1 MPFHGSAR
9 LIVGTRHCRVLISGN
24 INSDATGI
32 DISPV
37 IISQQSTVSSQQS
50 TVNSQQSTVNSQQSP
65 DGATGIDIIS
75 YWEIIKLMS
84 RILLLVDRHQQQYL
98 SIAHLNIEH
107 EAIVPD
113 RTSEPNSEIS
123 IPQIAFDLCI
133 LDEEN
138 YDRIGPLIEALKAA
152 ADPIFLPFLLLQKS
166 QTPAIYELPFSPQ
179 AKQLDRRIDDLIATP
194 VSVAQLHLRI
204 ENLLARRRLSLELHR
219 LQELIK
225 QRTFTENLLI
235 DSLQT
240 ANENLQRE
248 IGKRA
253 EVEAALQEKF
263 YLESLMNAMPDI
275 VCFKDSD
282 GRWQKANEGIL
293 EVFELEKIDYCGLTD
308 SQLGE
313 LSIFYREA
321 LQACEISD
329 RAAWEKGTLSRAEEV
344 IPRSNGTVKIYD
356 VIKVPVF
363 HPDGRRKSIVIL
375 GRDITEYKQAR
386 DELVRLAS
394 IVESSDDGI
403 VGKTLAGTI
412 QSWNAGAE
420 KIYGYCAPEIKG
432 QSIEILAIPERPKEI
447 PQILEN
453 IRAGTTIDH
462 YETVH
467 LRKDGQ
473 QIDVSLTISPIKDAT
488 GMITGVSTIARDI
501 SDSKRVEKAFEQL
514 RHQTEMILFSAG
526 EGICGLNKQGKVTFV
541 NPAAVRMAGCES
553 KELID
558 RPLYE
563 TINRSQVECSRAIEQ
578 QSSATDINSGSELT
592 PDCAISGTEK
602 LPLLASSQIVATLE
616 DGEARRVT
624 DEIFWRRDGSSF
636 PVEYV
641 VAPMREGGKIIGAV
655 VTFKDITERLAIE
668 RMKDE
673 FISVVSHELRT
684 PMTSIHG
691 ALGLL
696 NSGVLDAYPQKAKR
710 MLEIAVTNTDR
721 LVRLVNDILDL
732 ERMESSYSTAIK
744 QICNV
749 AELMQ
754 QAADEMQGMAQQA
767 GVILSVRPVG
777 AQLRGVPDRL
787 IQALTN
793 LLSNAIK
800 FSPAGATIWLSAELT
815 QKQDLAEQAGLNSA
829 SSSESATNLHLPVN
843 SSILISVKD
852 QGRGIPADKLEIVFE
867 RFQQVDASDS
877 RHSGGTGLG
886 LAICRSIVQ
895 QHGGRIWV
903 ESILGE
909 GSTFFLSLP
918 VLSSA
923 QL

>member
-1 MPFHGSAR
+1 M
-9 LIVGTRHCRVLISGN
+9 
-24 INSDATGI
+24 
-32 DISPV
+32 
-37 IISQQSTVSSQQS
+37 
-50 TVNSQQSTVNSQQSP
+50 
-65 DGATGIDIIS
+65 
-75 YWEIIKLMS
+75 
-84 RILLLVDRHQQQYL
+84 
-98 SIAHLNIEH
+98 
-107 EAIVPD
+107 
-113 RTSEPNSEIS
+113 
-123 IPQIAFDLCI
+123 
-133 LDEEN
+133 
-138 YDRIGPLIEALKAA
+138 
-152 ADPIFLPFLLLQKS
+152 
-166 QTPAIYELPFSPQ
+166 
-179 AKQLDRRIDDLIATP
+179 
-194 VSVAQLHLRI
+194 
-204 ENLLARRRLSLELHR
+204 
-219 LQELIK
+219 
-225 QRTFTENLLI
+225 LI

-240 ANENLQRE
+240 AKENLQRE
-248 IGKRA
+248 IAKRA
-253 EVEAALQEKF
+253 QVEAARRENS
-263 YLESLMNAMPDI
+263 YLDLLMNAMPDI
-275 VCFKDSD
+275 VCFKDGE
-282 GRWQKANEGIL
+282 GRWQEANQAIL
-293 EVFELEKIDYCGLTD
+293 EVFELEKIDYRGLKD
-308 SQLGE
+308 FQLGE
-313 LSIFYREA
+313 LSSFYREA
-321 LQACEISD
+321 LQACEVSD
-329 RAAWEKGTLSRAEEV
+329 REAWAKGKLSRGEEM
-344 IPRSNGTVKIYD
+344 IPRSDGTVKIYD

-375 GRDITEYKQAR
+375 GRDITEYKQTR

-403 VGKTLAGTI
+403 VGKTLTGTI

-420 KIYGYCAPEIKG
+420 KIYGYCAAEIKG
-432 QSIEILAIPERPKEI
+432 KSIEILAIPERPKEM

-453 IRAGTTIDH
+453 IRAGASIDH

-488 GMITGVSTIARDI
+488 GALTGVSTIARDI

-526 EGICGLNKQGKVTFV
+526 EGICGLNKEAKVTFV

-558 RPLYE
+558 RPVYE
-563 TINRSQVECSRAIEQ
+563 SLHRSQGECSKAIEQ
-578 QSSATDINSGSELT
+578 LSPATHINSGSELV
-592 PDCAISGTEK
+592 PHCVAPQAGK
-602 LPLLASSQIVATLE
+602 RLPSRVSSQILATLE

-624 DEIFWRRDGSSF
+624 DEVFWRRDGSSF

-641 VAPMREGGKIIGAV
+641 VAPMREEGEIIGAV
-655 VTFKDITERLAIE
+655 VTFKDITERLAVE

-696 NSGVLDAYPQKAKR
+696 NSGLLDAYPVKAKR

-732 ERMESSYSTAIK
+732 ERMESSYSTAVK
-744 QICNV
+744 QTCNV
-749 AELMQ
+749 ADLML

-767 GVILSVRPVG
+767 GVTLSVKPVG
-777 AQLRGVPDRL
+777 AQLQAVPDRI

-800 FSPAGATIWLSAELT
+800 FSLSGATVWLSGELT
-815 QKQDLAEQAGLNSA
+815 HNRDLAEKAGLKSV
-829 SSSESATNLHLPVN
+829 SSPSLLSPEPAAAHRHLPGT
-843 SSILISVKD
+843 SSPYIVIAVKD
-852 QGRGIPADKLEIVFE
+852 KGRGIPADKLEMVFE

-877 RHSGGTGLG
+877 RQKGGTGLG

-895 QHGGRIWV
+895 QHGGRMWV
-903 ESILGE
+903 ESVLGE

-918 VLSSA
+918 VLREGLATES
-923 QL
+923 

>member
-1 MPFHGSAR
+1 
-9 LIVGTRHCRVLISGN
+9 
-24 INSDATGI
+24 
-32 DISPV
+32 
-37 IISQQSTVSSQQS
+37 
-50 TVNSQQSTVNSQQSP
+50 
-65 DGATGIDIIS
+65 
-75 YWEIIKLMS
+75 MS
-84 RILLLVDRHQQQYL
+84 RILLLVDRHQQPNL
-98 SIAHLNIEH
+98 PIAHLNTEH
-107 EAIVPD
+107 EVIVLD
-113 RTSEPNSEIS
+113 RALDPNSEFPF
-123 IPQIAFDLCI
+123 PQIAFDLCI
-133 LDEEN
+133 LDEASF
-138 YDRIGPLIEALKAA
+138 DRIGPLVKGLKAA
-152 ADPIFLPFLLLQKS
+152 AEPIFLPFLLLSKS
-166 QTPAIYELPFSPQ
+166 QTPALSEQRFSLPD
-179 AKQLDRRIDDLIATP
+179 KQLDRTIDDLI
-194 VSVAQLHLRI
+194 VSPAEPAQLDLRV
-204 ENLLARRRLSLELHR
+204 ENLLARRWLSLELHR
-219 LQELIK
+219 LQEVIK
-225 QRTFTENLLI
+225 ERTFTESLLI
-235 DSLQT
+235 NSLQT

-248 IGKRA
+248 IAKRA
-253 EVEAALQEKF
+253 EVETALRENS
-263 YLESLMNAMPDI
+263 YLNSLINAMPDI
-275 VCFKDSD
+275 VCFKDGE
-282 GRWQKANEGIL
+282 GRWLEANQAIL
-293 EVFELEKIDYCGLTD
+293 EVFELEKIDYRGLKD
-308 SQLGE
+308 SQLAE
-313 LSIFYREA
+313 LSSFYREA
-321 LQACEISD
+321 LQACEVSD
-329 RAAWEKGTLSRAEEV
+329 REAWEKGELSRGEEV
-344 IPRSNGTVKIYD
+344 ILRSNGTVKIYD

-375 GRDITEYKQAR
+375 GRDITEHKQTR

-420 KIYGYCAPEIKG
+420 KIYGYCAAEIKG
-432 QSIEILAIPERPKEI
+432 QSIEILAIPERPKEM

-453 IRAGTTIDH
+453 IRAGASIDH

-488 GMITGVSTIARDI
+488 GAVTGVSTIARDI

-526 EGICGLNKQGKVTFV
+526 EGICGLNKHGKVTFV

-553 KELID
+553 KQLID

-563 TINRSQVECSRAIEQ
+563 SLHRSQEESSKAIEQ
-578 QSSATDINSGSELT
+578 LSPATQINSGAEIAAV
-592 PDCAISGTEK
+592 CAAPPAPAK
-602 LPLLASSQIVATLE
+602 LLPNRVSSQILATLE

-641 VAPMREGGKIIGAV
+641 VAPMREQGEIIGAV
-655 VTFKDITERLAIE
+655 VTFKDITDRLAVE

-696 NSGVLDAYPQKAKR
+696 NSGLLDAYPQKAKR

-721 LVRLVNDILDL
+721 LVRLINDILDL
-732 ERMESSYSTAIK
+732 ERMESNYSTAIK

-749 AELMQ
+749 AELML
-754 QAADEMQGMAQQA
+754 QAADEMQGMAQEA
-767 GVILSVRPVG
+767 GVTLSVRPVG
-777 AQLRGVPDRL
+777 AQLRAVPDRL
-787 IQALTN
+787 IQTLTN

-800 FSPAGATIWLSAELT
+800 FSPSGATVWLSAELT
-815 QKQDLAEQAGLNSA
+815 PTPNLVEKAGPKSVSSPSLLSPENA
-829 SSSESATNLHLPVN
+829 AANQQLPVSSS
-843 SSILISVKD
+843 SIVIAVKD
-852 QGRGIPADKLEIVFE
+852 QGRGIPADKLEMVFE

-877 RHSGGTGLG
+877 RQKGGTGLG

-895 QHGGRIWV
+895 QHGGRMWV
-903 ESILGE
+903 ESVLGE

-918 VLSSA
+918 VLREGLASES
-923 QL
+923 

>member
-1 MPFHGSAR
+1 
-9 LIVGTRHCRVLISGN
+9 
-24 INSDATGI
+24 
-32 DISPV
+32 
-37 IISQQSTVSSQQS
+37 
-50 TVNSQQSTVNSQQSP
+50 
-65 DGATGIDIIS
+65 
-75 YWEIIKLMS
+75 MS
-84 RILLLVDRHQQQYL
+84 RILLLVDRHQQPNL
-98 SIAHLNIEH
+98 PIAHLNTEH
-107 EAIVPD
+107 EVIIVD
-113 RTSEPNSEIS
+113 RALDPNSEFP

-133 LDEEN
+133 LDEASF
-138 YDRIGPLIEALKAA
+138 DRIGSLLEALKAA
-152 ADPIFLPFLLLQKS
+152 AEPIFLPFLLLSKS
-166 QTPAIYELPFSPQ
+166 QTPALSEQPFSQQ
-179 AKQLDRRIDDLIATP
+179 AKQLEGRIDDLI
-194 VSVAQLHLRI
+194 VSPAEPAELHLRV

-219 LQELIK
+219 LQEVIK
-225 QRTFTENLLI
+225 EQTFTESLLI

-248 IGKRA
+248 IAKRA
-253 EVEAALQEKF
+253 QVEAARRENS
-263 YLESLMNAMPDI
+263 YLDLLMNAMPDI
-275 VCFKDSD
+275 VCFKDGE
-282 GRWQKANEGIL
+282 GRWQEANQAIL
-293 EVFELEKIDYCGLTD
+293 EVFELEKIDYRGLKD
-308 SQLGE
+308 FQLGE
-313 LSIFYREA
+313 LSSFYREA
-321 LQACEISD
+321 LQACEVSD
-329 RAAWEKGTLSRAEEV
+329 REAWAKGKLSRGEEM
-344 IPRSNGTVKIYD
+344 IPRSDGTVKIYD

-375 GRDITEYKQAR
+375 GRDITEYKQTR

-403 VGKTLAGTI
+403 VGKTLTGTI

-420 KIYGYCAPEIKG
+420 KIYGYSAAEIKG
-432 QSIEILAIPERPKEI
+432 QSIEILAIPERPKEM

-453 IRAGTTIDH
+453 IRAGASIDH

-488 GMITGVSTIARDI
+488 GALTGVSTIARDI

-526 EGICGLNKQGKVTFV
+526 EGICGLNKEGKVTFV

-558 RPLYE
+558 RPVYE
-563 TINRSQVECSRAIEQ
+563 SLHRAQEKCCKAIEQ
-578 QSSATDINSGSELT
+578 LSPATHINSGSELV
-592 PDCAISGTEK
+592 PHCAAPQAGKRQPSRV
-602 LPLLASSQIVATLE
+602 SSQILATLE

-624 DEIFWRRDGSSF
+624 DEVFWRRDGSSF

-641 VAPMREGGKIIGAV
+641 VAPMREEGEIIGAV
-655 VTFKDITERLAIE
+655 VTFKDITERLAVE

-696 NSGVLDAYPQKAKR
+696 NSGLLDAYPLKAKR

-732 ERMESSYSTAIK
+732 ERMESSYNTAVK
-744 QICNV
+744 QTCNV
-749 AELMQ
+749 AELML

-767 GVILSVRPVG
+767 GVTLSVRPVG
-777 AQLRGVPDRL
+777 AQLQAVPDRL

-800 FSPAGATIWLSAELT
+800 FSPSGATVWLSGELT
-815 QKQDLAEQAGLNSA
+815 HNRDLTEKAGLKSVSSPSLLSPEPA
-829 SSSESATNLHLPVN
+829 AAHPHLPPTSSSYIVIA
-843 SSILISVKD
+843 VKD
-852 QGRGIPADKLEIVFE
+852 KGRGIPADKLEMVFE

-877 RHSGGTGLG
+877 RQKGGTGLG

-895 QHGGRIWV
+895 QHGGRMWV
-903 ESILGE
+903 ESVLGE

-918 VLSSA
+918 LLA
-923 QL
+923 GGAGN

>member
-1 MPFHGSAR
+1 
-9 LIVGTRHCRVLISGN
+9 
-24 INSDATGI
+24 
-32 DISPV
+32 
-37 IISQQSTVSSQQS
+37 
-50 TVNSQQSTVNSQQSP
+50 
-65 DGATGIDIIS
+65 
-75 YWEIIKLMS
+75 MS
-84 RILLLVDRHQQQYL
+84 RILLLVDRHQQPNL
-98 SIAHLNIEH
+98 PIAHLNTEH
-107 EAIVPD
+107 EVIVLD
-113 RTSEPNSEIS
+113 RNCDPNSEFP
-123 IPQIAFDLCI
+123 IPQITFDLCI

-138 YDRIGPLIEALKAA
+138 LAPIGPLVEALKAA
-152 ADPIFLPFLLLQKS
+152 AEPIFLPFLLLGKS
-166 QTPAIYELPFSPQ
+166 QTPALSEPQFSQQ
-179 AKQLDRRIDDLIATP
+179 AQQLDRRIDDLITTP
-194 VSVAQLHLRI
+194 VDAAQLHLRV

-219 LQELIK
+219 LQEVIK
-225 QRTFTENLLI
+225 ERTFRESLLI

-248 IGKRA
+248 IAKRA
-253 EVEAALQEKF
+253 QVETALRENS
-263 YLESLMNAMPDI
+263 YLDLLMNAMPDI
-275 VCFKDSD
+275 VCFKDGE
-282 GRWQKANEGIL
+282 GRWLEANQAIL
-293 EVFELEKIDYCGLTD
+293 EVFELSADEYCGLTD

-313 LSIFYREA
+313 LSSFYREA
-321 LQACEISD
+321 LQACEVSD
-329 RAAWEKGTLSRAEEV
+329 RTAWEKGTLSRGEEV
-344 IPRSNGTVKIYD
+344 ISRSDGTVKIYD

-403 VGKTLAGTI
+403 IGKTLAGTI

-420 KIYGYCAPEIKG
+420 KIYGYGAPFVKG
-432 QSIEILAIPERPKEI
+432 QSIEILAIPERPKEMS
-447 PQILEN
+447 QILEN
-453 IRAGTTIDH
+453 IRAGATIDH

-467 LRKDGQ
+467 LRKDGK

-488 GMITGVSTIARDI
+488 GTLTGVSTIARDI
-501 SDSKRVEKAFEQL
+501 SDSKRVEKALEQL

-563 TINRSQVECSRAIEQ
+563 TINRSQEESSKAIELL
-578 QSSATDINSGSELT
+578 SPATDINSGSELAT
-592 PDCAISGTEK
+592 DGAA
-602 LPLLASSQIVATLE
+602 LATGKQPHRVSSQILATLA

-624 DEIFWRRDGSSF
+624 DEVFWRRDGSSF

-641 VAPMREGGKIIGAV
+641 VAPMRERGEIIGAV
-655 VTFKDITERLAIE
+655 VTFKDITDRLAVE

-696 NSGVLDAYPQKAKR
+696 NSGILDAHPQKAKR

-721 LVRLVNDILDL
+721 LVRLINDILDL
-732 ERMESSYSTAIK
+732 ERMESSYSTAVK
-744 QICNV
+744 QTCSI
-749 AELMQ
+749 AELML

-767 GVILSVRPVG
+767 GVTLSVMPVA
-777 AQLRGVPDRL
+777 AQLRAVPDRL

-800 FSPAGATIWLSAELT
+800 FSPAGATIWLSGELT
-815 QKQDLAEQAGLNSA
+815 HNRDVAEKAG
-829 SSSESATNLHLPVN
+829 SSLLSPEPAANPHLPV
-843 SSILISVKD
+843 SSEILIAVKD
-852 QGRGIPADKLEIVFE
+852 QGRGIPADKLEMVFE

-877 RHSGGTGLG
+877 RQKGGTGLG

-903 ESILGE
+903 ESVLGE

-918 VLSSA
+918 VIGEGLATES
-923 QL
+923 

>member
-1 MPFHGSAR
+1 
-9 LIVGTRHCRVLISGN
+9 
-24 INSDATGI
+24 
-32 DISPV
+32 
-37 IISQQSTVSSQQS
+37 
-50 TVNSQQSTVNSQQSP
+50 
-65 DGATGIDIIS
+65 
-75 YWEIIKLMS
+75 MS
-84 RILLLVDRHQQQYL
+84 RILLLVDRHQQL
-98 SIAHLNIEH
+98 NLPIAHLNTEH
-107 EAIVPD
+107 EVIVLD
-113 RTSEPNSEIS
+113 RALEPNSEFPF
-123 IPQIAFDLCI
+123 PQIAFDLCI
-133 LDEEN
+133 LDEAN
-138 YDRIGPLIEALKAA
+138 FDRIGPLVESLKTAA
-152 ADPIFLPFLLLQKS
+152 EPIFLPFLLVSKS
-166 QTPAIYELPFSPQ
+166 QTPALFEQPFSQQ
-179 AKQLDRRIDDLIATP
+179 AKQLKRRIDDLIVSPAEP
-194 VSVAQLHLRI
+194 VELHLRV
-204 ENLLARRRLSLELHR
+204 ENLLARRWLSLELHR
-219 LQELIK
+219 LQKVIK
-225 QRTFTENLLI
+225 EQTFTESLLK

-248 IGKRA
+248 IAKRA
-253 EVEAALQEKF
+253 EVETALRENS
-263 YLESLMNAMPDI
+263 YLNSLINAMPDI
-275 VCFKDSD
+275 VCFKDGE
-282 GRWQKANEGIL
+282 GRWLEANRAIL
-293 EVFELEKIDYCGLTD
+293 EVFELEKIDYRGLKD

-321 LQACEISD
+321 LQACEVSD
-329 RAAWEKGTLSRAEEV
+329 REAWEKGELSRGEEV
-344 IPRSNGTVKIYD
+344 ILRSNGTVKIYD

-375 GRDITEYKQAR
+375 GRDITEHKQTR

-420 KIYGYCAPEIKG
+420 KIYGYCAAEIKG
-432 QSIEILAIPERPKEI
+432 QSIEILAIPERPKEM

-453 IRAGTTIDH
+453 IRAGASIDH

-488 GMITGVSTIARDI
+488 GAVTGVSTISRDI

-553 KELID
+553 KQLID

-563 TINRSQVECSRAIEQ
+563 SLHRAQEECSRAIEQ
-578 QSSATDINSGSELT
+578 LSPATDINSGSELV
-592 PDCAISGTEK
+592 PHCAAPQAGK
-602 LPLLASSQIVATLE
+602 RLPNRVSSQILATLE

-641 VAPMREGGKIIGAV
+641 VAPMREQGEIIGAV
-655 VTFKDITERLAIE
+655 VTFKDITERLAVE

-696 NSGVLDAYPQKAKR
+696 NSGLLDAYPQKAKR

-744 QICNV
+744 QTCNV
-749 AELMQ
+749 AELML

-767 GVILSVRPVG
+767 GVTLSVKPVK
-777 AQLRGVPDRL
+777 AQLQAVPDRL

-800 FSPAGATIWLSAELT
+800 FSPSGATVWLSGELT
-815 QKQDLAEQAGLNSA
+815 HNRDLTEKAGLKSV
-829 SSSESATNLHLPVN
+829 SSPSLLSPEPAAAHPHLPGT
-843 SSILISVKD
+843 SSWYIVIAVKD
-852 QGRGIPADKLEIVFE
+852 QGRGIPPDKLEMVFE

-877 RHSGGTGLG
+877 RQKGGTGLG

-895 QHGGRIWV
+895 QHGGRMWV
-903 ESILGE
+903 ESVLGE

-918 VLSSA
+918 LLREGLATES
-923 QL
+923 

>member
-1 MPFHGSAR
+1 
-9 LIVGTRHCRVLISGN
+9 
-24 INSDATGI
+24 
-32 DISPV
+32 
-37 IISQQSTVSSQQS
+37 
-50 TVNSQQSTVNSQQSP
+50 
-65 DGATGIDIIS
+65 
-75 YWEIIKLMS
+75 MS
-84 RILLLVDRHQQQYL
+84 RILLLVDRHQQPNL
-98 SIAHLNIEH
+98 PIAHLNTEH
-107 EAIVPD
+107 EVIVVD
-113 RTSEPNSEIS
+113 RALDTSSEFP
-123 IPQIAFDLCI
+123 IPQIGFDLCI
-133 LDEEN
+133 LDEASF
-138 YDRIGPLIEALKAA
+138 DRLRPLLEALKAA
-152 ADPIFLPFLLLQKS
+152 AEPIFLPFLLLSKS
-166 QTPAIYELPFSPQ
+166 PTPALSEQPFSQQ
-179 AKQLDRRIDDLIATP
+179 AKQLEGSIDDLI
-194 VSVAQLHLRI
+194 VSPAEPAELHLRV

-219 LQELIK
+219 LQEVIK
-225 QRTFTENLLI
+225 EQTFRESLLI

-248 IGKRA
+248 IAKRA
-253 EVEAALQEKF
+253 SLEAARRENSSLD
-263 YLESLMNAMPDI
+263 LLMNAMPDI
-275 VCFKDSD
+275 VCFKDGE
-282 GRWQKANEGIL
+282 GRWQEANQAIL
-293 EVFELEKIDYCGLTD
+293 EVFELEKIDYRGLKD
-308 SQLGE
+308 FQLGE
-313 LSIFYREA
+313 LSSFYREA
-321 LQACEISD
+321 LQACEVSD
-329 RAAWEKGTLSRAEEV
+329 REAWAKGKLSRGEEM
-344 IPRSNGTVKIYD
+344 IPRSDGTVKIYD

-375 GRDITEYKQAR
+375 GRDITEYKQTR

-403 VGKTLAGTI
+403 VGKTLTGTI

-420 KIYGYCAPEIKG
+420 KIYGYCAAEIKG
-432 QSIEILAIPERPKEI
+432 KSIEILAIPERPKEM

-453 IRAGTTIDH
+453 IRAGASIDH

-488 GMITGVSTIARDI
+488 GALTGVSTIARDI

-526 EGICGLNKQGKVTFV
+526 EGICGLNKEAKVTFV

-558 RPLYE
+558 RPVYE
-563 TINRSQVECSRAIEQ
+563 SLHGSHEKCCKAIEQ
-578 QSSATDINSGSELT
+578 LSPATQINSGSELV
-592 PDCAISGTEK
+592 PHCAAPQAGK
-602 LPLLASSQIVATLE
+602 RLPSRVSSQILATLE

-624 DEIFWRRDGSSF
+624 DEVFWRRDGSSF

-641 VAPMREGGKIIGAV
+641 VAPMREEGEIIGAV
-655 VTFKDITERLAIE
+655 VTFKDITDRLAVE

-696 NSGVLDAYPQKAKR
+696 NSGLLDAYPQKAKR
-710 MLEIAVTNTDR
+710 MLEIAVTNTNR

-732 ERMESSYSTAIK
+732 ERMESSYSTAVK
-744 QICNV
+744 QTCNV
-749 AELMQ
+749 AELML

-767 GVILSVRPVG
+767 GVTLSVKPVG
-777 AQLRGVPDRL
+777 AQLQAVPDRI

-800 FSPAGATIWLSAELT
+800 FSPSGATVWLSGELT
-815 QKQDLAEQAGLNSA
+815 HNRDLTEKAGLKSVSSPSLLSPEPA
-829 SSSESATNLHLPVN
+829 AAHPHLPGTSSSYIVIA
-843 SSILISVKD
+843 VKD
-852 QGRGIPADKLEIVFE
+852 KGRGIPADKLEMVFE

-877 RHSGGTGLG
+877 RQKGGTGLG

-895 QHGGRIWV
+895 QHGGRMWV
-903 ESILGE
+903 ESVLGE

-918 VLSSA
+918 LLREGLATES
-923 QL
+923 

>member
-1 MPFHGSAR
+1 
-9 LIVGTRHCRVLISGN
+9 
-24 INSDATGI
+24 
-32 DISPV
+32 
-37 IISQQSTVSSQQS
+37 
-50 TVNSQQSTVNSQQSP
+50 
-65 DGATGIDIIS
+65 
-75 YWEIIKLMS
+75 MS
-84 RILLLVDRHQQQYL
+84 RILLLVDRHQQPNL
-98 SIAHLNIEH
+98 LIAHLNTEH
-107 EAIVPD
+107 EVIVLD
-113 RTSEPNSEIS
+113 HALDINSEFP

-133 LDEEN
+133 LDEAN
-138 YDRIGPLIEALKAA
+138 FARIGPLVESLKAA
-152 ADPIFLPFLLLQKS
+152 AEPIFLPFLLVSKS
-166 QTPAIYELPFSPQ
+166 QTPALLELPFSQQ
-179 AKQLDRRIDDLIATP
+179 AKQLERRIDDLI
-194 VSVAQLHLRI
+194 VSPAEPAQLHLRV

-219 LQELIK
+219 LQEAIK
-225 QRTFTENLLI
+225 ERTFTESLLI

-248 IGKRA
+248 TAKRA
-253 EVEAALQEKF
+253 EVEAVPPENS
-263 YLESLMNAMPDI
+263 YLDSLMNAMPDI
-275 VCFKDSD
+275 VCFKDD
-282 GRWQKANEGIL
+282 EGRWLEANQAIL
-293 EVFELEKIDYCGLTD
+293 EVFELEKIDYHGLTD
-308 SQLGE
+308 SELGE
-313 LSIFYREA
+313 LSSFYREA
-321 LQACEISD
+321 LQACEVSD
-329 RAAWEKGTLSRAEEV
+329 REAWAKGKLSRGEEM
-344 IPRSNGTVKIYD
+344 IPRSDGTVKIYD

-375 GRDITEYKQAR
+375 GRDITEYKQTR

-403 VGKTLAGTI
+403 VGKTLTGTI

-420 KIYGYCAPEIKG
+420 KIYGYCAAEIKG
-432 QSIEILAIPERPKEI
+432 KSIEILAIPERPKEM

-453 IRAGTTIDH
+453 IRAGASIDH

-488 GMITGVSTIARDI
+488 GALTGVSTIARDI

-526 EGICGLNKQGKVTFV
+526 EGICGLNKEGKVTFV

-558 RPLYE
+558 RPVYE
-563 TINRSQVECSRAIEQ
+563 SLHRSQEECSKAIKQ
-578 QSSATDINSGSELT
+578 LSPATHIYSGSELV
-592 PDCAISGTEK
+592 PHCAAPQAGK
-602 LPLLASSQIVATLE
+602 RLPCRVCSQILATLE

-624 DEIFWRRDGSSF
+624 DEVFWRRDGSSF

-641 VAPMREGGKIIGAV
+641 VAPMREEGEIIGAV
-655 VTFKDITERLAIE
+655 VTFKDITDRLAVE

-696 NSGVLDAYPQKAKR
+696 NSGLLDAYPLKAKR

-744 QICNV
+744 QTCNV
-749 AELMQ
+749 AELML

-767 GVILSVRPVG
+767 GVTLSVRPVG
-777 AQLRGVPDRL
+777 VQLQAVPDRL

-800 FSPAGATIWLSAELT
+800 FSPSGATVWLSGELT
-815 QKQDLAEQAGLNSA
+815 HNRDLTEKAGLKSVSSPSLLSPEPA
-829 SSSESATNLHLPVN
+829 VAHPHLPGTSSSYIVIA
-843 SSILISVKD
+843 VKD
-852 QGRGIPADKLEIVFE
+852 QGRGIPADKLEMVFE

-877 RHSGGTGLG
+877 RQKGGTGLG

-895 QHGGRIWV
+895 QHGGRMWV
-903 ESILGE
+903 ESVLGE

-918 VLSSA
+918 LLREGLATES
-923 QL
+923 

>member
-1 MPFHGSAR
+1 
-9 LIVGTRHCRVLISGN
+9 
-24 INSDATGI
+24 
-32 DISPV
+32 
-37 IISQQSTVSSQQS
+37 
-50 TVNSQQSTVNSQQSP
+50 
-65 DGATGIDIIS
+65 
-75 YWEIIKLMS
+75 MS
-84 RILLLVDRHQQQYL
+84 RILLLVDRHQQL
-98 SIAHLNIEH
+98 NLPIAHLNAEH
-107 EAIVPD
+107 EVIVLAHPLD
-113 RTSEPNSEIS
+113 PNSEFP

-133 LDEEN
+133 LDEAN
-138 YDRIGPLIEALKAA
+138 FDRIGPLVESLKTA
-152 ADPIFLPFLLLQKS
+152 ADPIFLPFLLVSKS
-166 QTPAIYELPFSPQ
+166 QTPAIAEQPFSLL
-179 AKQLDRRIDDLIATP
+179 AKQLERRIDDLIVSP
-194 VSVAQLHLRI
+194 VEPTQLHLRV
-204 ENLLARRRLSLELHR
+204 ENLLARRRQSLELHR
-219 LQELIK
+219 LQEVIK
-225 QRTFTENLLI
+225 EQTFTESLLK
-235 DSLQT
+235 DSLQM

-248 IGKRA
+248 IAKRA
-253 EVEAALQEKF
+253 EVETALRENS
-263 YLESLMNAMPDI
+263 YLNSLINAMPDI
-275 VCFKDSD
+275 VCFKDGE
-282 GRWQKANEGIL
+282 GRWLEANRAIL
-293 EVFELEKIDYCGLTD
+293 EVFELEKIDYRGLKD

-313 LSIFYREA
+313 LSSFYREA
-321 LQACEISD
+321 LQACEVSD
-329 RAAWEKGTLSRAEEV
+329 REAWEKGELSRGEEV
-344 IPRSNGTVKIYD
+344 ILRSNGTVKIYD

-375 GRDITEYKQAR
+375 GRDITEHKQTR

-412 QSWNAGAE
+412 QSWNSGAE
-420 KIYGYCAPEIKG
+420 KIYGYCAAEIKG
-432 QSIEILAIPERPKEI
+432 QSIEILAIPERPKEM

-453 IRAGTTIDH
+453 IRAGASIDH

-488 GMITGVSTIARDI
+488 GAVTGVSTISRDI

-526 EGICGLNKQGKVTFV
+526 EGICGLNKEGKVTFV

-553 KELID
+553 KQLID

-563 TINRSQVECSRAIEQ
+563 SLHRAQEECSKAIKQ
-578 QSSATDINSGSELT
+578 LSPATDINSESELV
-592 PDCAISGTEK
+592 PHCATQQAGK
-602 LPLLASSQIVATLE
+602 LLPNRVSSQILATLE

-641 VAPMREGGKIIGAV
+641 VAPMREEGEIIGAV
-655 VTFKDITERLAIE
+655 VTFKDITERLAVE

-696 NSGVLDAYPQKAKR
+696 NSGLLDAYPQKAKR

-744 QICNV
+744 QTCNV
-749 AELMQ
+749 AELML

-767 GVILSVRPVG
+767 GVTLSVKPVG
-777 AQLRGVPDRL
+777 AQLQAVPDRL

-800 FSPAGATIWLSAELT
+800 FSPSGATVWLSGELT
-815 QKQDLAEQAGLNSA
+815 HNPDLAEKAAHKSVSSPSLLSPEPAAAPPHMPVLNSWYIVIA
-829 SSSESATNLHLPVN
+829 
-843 SSILISVKD
+843 VKD
-852 QGRGIPADKLEIVFE
+852 QGRGIPPDKLEMVFE

-877 RHSGGTGLG
+877 RQKGGTGLG
-886 LAICRSIVQ
+886 LAICRSIVE
-895 QHGGRIWV
+895 QHGGRMWV
-903 ESILGE
+903 ESVVGE

-918 VLSSA
+918 LLREGLATES
-923 QL
+923 

>member
-1 MPFHGSAR
+1 
-9 LIVGTRHCRVLISGN
+9 
-24 INSDATGI
+24 
-32 DISPV
+32 
-37 IISQQSTVSSQQS
+37 
-50 TVNSQQSTVNSQQSP
+50 
-65 DGATGIDIIS
+65 
-75 YWEIIKLMS
+75 MS
-84 RILLLVDRHQQQYL
+84 RILLLVDRHQQL
-98 SIAHLNIEH
+98 NLPIAHLNTEH
-107 EAIVPD
+107 EVIVLD
-113 RTSEPNSEIS
+113 RALDPNSEFP
-123 IPQIAFDLCI
+123 IPPIAFDLCI
-133 LDEEN
+133 LDEAN
-138 YDRIGPLIEALKAA
+138 FDRIGPLVESLKAA
-152 ADPIFLPFLLLQKS
+152 AEPIFLPFLLLRKS
-166 QTPAIYELPFSPQ
+166 QTPALSEQPFSLQ
-179 AKQLDRRIDDLIATP
+179 AKQLEGRIDDLI
-194 VSVAQLHLRI
+194 VSPAEPAQLHLRV
-204 ENLLARRRLSLELHR
+204 ENLLARRRQSLELHR
-219 LQELIK
+219 LQEIIK
-225 QRTFTENLLI
+225 EQTFTESLLKE
-235 DSLQT
+235 SLQT

-248 IGKRA
+248 IAKRA
-253 EVEAALQEKF
+253 EVETALRENS
-263 YLESLMNAMPDI
+263 YLDSLINAMPDI
-275 VCFKDSD
+275 VCFKDGE
-282 GRWQKANEGIL
+282 GRWQEANRALL
-293 EVFELEKIDYCGLTD
+293 EVFDLEKIDYRGLKD

-313 LSIFYREA
+313 LSSFYREA
-321 LQACEISD
+321 LQACEVSD
-329 RAAWEKGTLSRAEEV
+329 REAWEKGELSRGEEV
-344 IPRSNGTVKIYD
+344 ILRSNGTVKIYD

-375 GRDITEYKQAR
+375 GRDITEHKQTR

-420 KIYGYCAPEIKG
+420 KIYGYSAAEIKG
-432 QSIEILAIPERPKEI
+432 QSIEILAIPERPKEM

-453 IRAGTTIDH
+453 IRAGASIDH

-488 GMITGVSTIARDI
+488 GAVTGVSTISRDI

-553 KELID
+553 KQLID

-563 TINRSQVECSRAIEQ
+563 SLHRAQEECSKAIKQ
-578 QSSATDINSGSELT
+578 LSPATDINSGSELV
-592 PDCAISGTEK
+592 PHCAAPQAGK
-602 LPLLASSQIVATLE
+602 LLPKRVSSQILATLE

-641 VAPMREGGKIIGAV
+641 VAPMREQGEIIGAV
-655 VTFKDITERLAIE
+655 VTFKDITEQLAVE

-696 NSGVLDAYPQKAKR
+696 NSGLLDAYPQKAKR

-744 QICNV
+744 QTCNV
-749 AELMQ
+749 AELML

-767 GVILSVRPVG
+767 GVTLSVKPVG
-777 AQLRGVPDRL
+777 AQLQAVPDRL

-800 FSPAGATIWLSAELT
+800 FSPSGATVWLSGELT
-815 QKQDLAEQAGLNSA
+815 HNLDLAEKAAHKSV
-829 SSSESATNLHLPVN
+829 SSPSLLSPEPAAAPPHLPVPT
-843 SSILISVKD
+843 SWYIVIAVKD
-852 QGRGIPADKLEIVFE
+852 QGRGIPPDKLEMVFE

-877 RHSGGTGLG
+877 RQKGGTGLG
-886 LAICRSIVQ
+886 LAICRSIVE
-895 QHGGRIWV
+895 QHGGRMWV
-903 ESILGE
+903 ESVVGE

-918 VLSSA
+918 LLA
-923 QL
+923 GGAGN

>member
-1 MPFHGSAR
+1 
-9 LIVGTRHCRVLISGN
+9 
-24 INSDATGI
+24 
-32 DISPV
+32 
-37 IISQQSTVSSQQS
+37 
-50 TVNSQQSTVNSQQSP
+50 
-65 DGATGIDIIS
+65 
-75 YWEIIKLMS
+75 MS
-84 RILLLVDRHQQQYL
+84 RILLLVDRHQQL
-98 SIAHLNIEH
+98 NLPLAHLNTEH
-107 EAIVPD
+107 EVSALD
-113 RTSEPNSEIS
+113 RGLDPNSDFPF
-123 IPQIAFDLCI
+123 PQIAFDLCI
-133 LDEEN
+133 LDEAN
-138 YDRIGPLIEALKAA
+138 LYRIGPLVESLKAA
-152 ADPIFLPFLLLQKS
+152 AEPIFLPFLLVSKS
-166 QTPAIYELPFSPQ
+166 QTPALFEQPFSQQ
-179 AKQLDRRIDDLIATP
+179 AKQLERTIDDLIVSP
-194 VSVAQLHLRI
+194 VEPAQLHLRV

-219 LQELIK
+219 LQEVIK
-225 QRTFTENLLI
+225 ERTFTESLLK

-248 IGKRA
+248 IAKRA
-253 EVEAALQEKF
+253 EVETALRENS
-263 YLESLMNAMPDI
+263 YLDSLINAMPDI
-275 VCFKDSD
+275 VCFKDGE
-282 GRWQKANEGIL
+282 GRWQEANQALL
-293 EVFELEKIDYCGLTD
+293 EVFELEKIDYRGLKD

-313 LSIFYREA
+313 LSSFYREP
-321 LQACEISD
+321 LQACEVSD
-329 RAAWEKGTLSRAEEV
+329 REAWEKGELSRGEEV
-344 IPRSNGTVKIYD
+344 IPRSDGTVKIYD

-375 GRDITEYKQAR
+375 GRDITEHKQTR
-386 DELVRLAS
+386 DELVRLTS

-420 KIYGYCAPEIKG
+420 KIYGYCASEIKG
-432 QSIEILAIPERPKEI
+432 QSIEILAIPERPKEM

-453 IRAGTTIDH
+453 IRAGASIDH

-488 GMITGVSTIARDI
+488 GAVTGVSTISRDI

-526 EGICGLNKQGKVTFV
+526 EGICGLNKEGKVTFV

-553 KELID
+553 KQLID

-563 TINRSQVECSRAIEQ
+563 SLHRSQEECSRAIEQ
-578 QSSATDINSGSELT
+578 LSPATDINSGSELV
-592 PDCAISGTEK
+592 PNCAAQQAGK
-602 LPLLASSQIVATLE
+602 LLRNRVSSQILATLE

-624 DEIFWRRDGSSF
+624 DEVFWRRDGSSF

-641 VAPMREGGKIIGAV
+641 VAPMREEGEIIGAV
-655 VTFKDITERLAIE
+655 VTFKDITERLAVE

-696 NSGVLDAYPQKAKR
+696 NSGLLDAYPQKAKR

-732 ERMESSYSTAIK
+732 ERMESSYSTAVK
-744 QICNV
+744 QTCNV
-749 AELMQ
+749 ADLML

-767 GVILSVRPVG
+767 GVTLSVKPVG
-777 AQLRGVPDRL
+777 AQLQAVPDRL

-800 FSPAGATIWLSAELT
+800 FSPSGATVWLSGELT
-815 QKQDLAEQAGLNSA
+815 HNLDLAEKAAHKSV
-829 SSSESATNLHLPVN
+829 SSPSLLSPDSATAPPHLLVP
-843 SSILISVKD
+843 SSWYIVIAVKD
-852 QGRGIPADKLEIVFE
+852 QGRGIPPDKLEMVFE

-877 RHSGGTGLG
+877 RQKGGTGLG

-895 QHGGRIWV
+895 QHGGRMWV
-903 ESILGE
+903 ESVLGE

-918 VLSSA
+918 LLREGLATES
-923 QL
+923 

>member
-1 MPFHGSAR
+1 
-9 LIVGTRHCRVLISGN
+9 
-24 INSDATGI
+24 
-32 DISPV
+32 
-37 IISQQSTVSSQQS
+37 
-50 TVNSQQSTVNSQQSP
+50 
-65 DGATGIDIIS
+65 
-75 YWEIIKLMS
+75 MS
-84 RILLLVDRHQQQYL
+84 RILLLVARHQQHL
-98 SIAHLNIEH
+98 PIAHLNTDH
-107 EAIVPD
+107 EVIVPD
-113 RTSEPNSEIS
+113 RTWELNSEFS
-123 IPQIAFDLCI
+123 IAQIAFDLCI
-133 LDEEN
+133 LDEAN
-138 YDRIGPLIEALKAA
+138 FDRIGPLLEALKAA
-152 ADPIFLPFLLLQKS
+152 AEPIFLPFLLLGKS
-166 QTPAIYELPFSPQ
+166 QTRALSEQPFSLT
-179 AKQLDRRIDDLIATP
+179 AKQLERRIDDLIATP
-194 VSVAQLHLRI
+194 VDATQLQLRV
-204 ENLLARRRLSLELHR
+204 ENLLARRRLSVELHR
-219 LQELIK
+219 LQEVIK
-225 QRTFTENLLI
+225 ERNFTESLLI
-235 DSLQT
+235 NSLQT

-248 IGKRA
+248 IAKRA
-253 EVEAALQEKF
+253 EVEAARRERS
-263 YLESLMNAMPDI
+263 YLDLLMNAMPDI
-275 VCFKDSD
+275 VCFKDGE
-282 GRWQKANEGIL
+282 GRWQEANQGIL
-293 EVFELEKIDYCGLTD
+293 EVFELSADKYRGLTD

-313 LSIFYREA
+313 LSSFYREA
-321 LQACEISD
+321 LQACEVSD
-329 RAAWEKGTLSRAEEV
+329 REAWEKGKLSRGEEM
-344 IPRSNGTVKIYD
+344 IPRSDGTVKIYD

-363 HPDGRRKSIVIL
+363 HPDGRRKNIVIL
-375 GRDITEYKQAR
+375 GRDITEYKQTR

-420 KIYGYCAPEIKG
+420 KIYGYCATEIKG
-432 QSIEILAIPERPKEI
+432 QSIEILAIPERPKEM
-447 PQILEN
+447 PQILEH
-453 IRAGTTIDH
+453 IRAGASIDH

-488 GMITGVSTIARDI
+488 GAVTGISTIARDI

-526 EGICGLNKQGKVTFV
+526 EGICGLNKKGKVTFV

-558 RPLYE
+558 RPVYE
-563 TINRSQVECSRAIEQ
+563 TINRSQEQSSRAIEQ
-578 QSSATDINSGSELT
+578 LSPATDINSGSELV
-592 PDCAISGTEK
+592 PHCAAPQAGK
-602 LPLLASSQIVATLE
+602 LLPNRVSSQILATLE

-624 DEIFWRRDGSSF
+624 DEVFWRRDGSSF

-641 VAPMREGGKIIGAV
+641 VAPMREQGEIIGAV

-696 NSGVLDAYPQKAKR
+696 NSGLLDVYPHKAKR

-721 LVRLVNDILDL
+721 LVRLINDILDL

-744 QICNV
+744 QTCNV
-749 AELMQ
+749 AELML

-767 GVILSVRPVG
+767 GVTLSVRPVG
-777 AQLRGVPDRL
+777 AQLRAVPDRL
-787 IQALTN
+787 IQTLTN

-800 FSPAGATIWLSAELT
+800 FSPSGATVWLSGELT
-815 QKQDLAEQAGLNSA
+815 HNPDLAEKAGYKSV
-829 SSSESATNLHLPVN
+829 SSSLLSPESAAAHPHLPGTN
-843 SSILISVKD
+843 SSYIVIAVKD
-852 QGRGIPADKLEIVFE
+852 QGRGIPADKLEIIFE

-877 RHSGGTGLG
+877 RQKGGTGLG

-895 QHGGRIWV
+895 QHGGRMWV
-903 ESILGE
+903 ESVLGE

-918 VLSSA
+918 VLREG
-923 QL
+923 LV

>member
-1 MPFHGSAR
+1 
-9 LIVGTRHCRVLISGN
+9 
-24 INSDATGI
+24 
-32 DISPV
+32 
-37 IISQQSTVSSQQS
+37 
-50 TVNSQQSTVNSQQSP
+50 
-65 DGATGIDIIS
+65 
-75 YWEIIKLMS
+75 MS
-84 RILLLVDRHQQQYL
+84 RILLLVDRHQQL
-98 SIAHLNIEH
+98 NMPIAHLNTEH
-107 EAIVPD
+107 EVIVLD
-113 RTSEPNSEIS
+113 RALDPNSKFP

-138 YDRIGPLIEALKAA
+138 FNRIGPLVESLKAA
-152 ADPIFLPFLLLQKS
+152 AEPIFLPFLLVS
-166 QTPAIYELPFSPQ
+166 QSQIPALFEQPFSQQ
-179 AKQLDRRIDDLIATP
+179 AKQLERRIDDLILSPAEP
-194 VSVAQLHLRI
+194 AQLHLRV

-219 LQELIK
+219 LQEVIK
-225 QRTFTENLLI
+225 ERTFRESLLI

-248 IGKRA
+248 IDKRA
-253 EVEAALQEKF
+253 EAEAVRRENS
-263 YLESLMNAMPDI
+263 YLNLLMNAMPDI
-275 VCFKDSD
+275 VCFKDGE
-282 GRWQKANEGIL
+282 GRWQEANQAIL
-293 EVFELEKIDYCGLTD
+293 EVFELEKIDYRGLKD
-308 SQLGE
+308 FQLGE
-313 LSIFYREA
+313 LSSFYREA
-321 LQACEISD
+321 LQACEVSD
-329 RAAWEKGTLSRAEEV
+329 REAWEKGKLSRGEEM
-344 IPRSNGTVKIYD
+344 IPRSDGTVKIYD

-375 GRDITEYKQAR
+375 GRDITQHKQAQ

-403 VGKTLAGTI
+403 VSKTLTGTI

-420 KIYGYCAPEIKG
+420 KIYGYCAAEIKG
-432 QSIEILAIPERPKEI
+432 QSIEILAIPERPKEM

-453 IRAGTTIDH
+453 IRAGATIDH

-488 GMITGVSTIARDI
+488 GAVTGVSTISRDI

-553 KELID
+553 KQLID

-563 TINRSQVECSRAIEQ
+563 SLHRAQEESSKPIEQLSRA
-578 QSSATDINSGSELT
+578 TNINSGSELV
-592 PDCAISGTEK
+592 PHCAAPQASK
-602 LPLLASSQIVATLE
+602 QQPNRVSSQILATLE

-641 VAPMREGGKIIGAV
+641 VAPMREEGEIIGAV
-655 VTFKDITERLAIE
+655 VTFKDITDRLAVE

-696 NSGVLDAYPQKAKR
+696 NSGLLDAYPQKAKR

-744 QICNV
+744 QTCNV
-749 AELMQ
+749 AELML

-767 GVILSVRPVG
+767 GVTLSVKPVG
-777 AQLRGVPDRL
+777 AQLEAVPDRL

-800 FSPAGATIWLSAELT
+800 FSPSGATVWLSGKLTHNQDVPEKVGQKPVSSPSLLSPEPAGAHS
-815 QKQDLAEQAGLNSA
+815 
-829 SSSESATNLHLPVN
+829 HLPVP
-843 SSILISVKD
+843 SSWYIVIAVKD
-852 QGRGIPADKLEIVFE
+852 QGRGIPADKLEMVFE

-877 RHSGGTGLG
+877 RQKGGTGLG

-895 QHGGRIWV
+895 QHGGRMWV
-903 ESILGE
+903 ESVLGQ
-909 GSTFFLSLP
+909 GSTFFLTLP
-918 VLSSA
+918 VLREGLATES
-923 QL
+923 

>member
-1 MPFHGSAR
+1 
-9 LIVGTRHCRVLISGN
+9 
-24 INSDATGI
+24 
-32 DISPV
+32 
-37 IISQQSTVSSQQS
+37 
-50 TVNSQQSTVNSQQSP
+50 
-65 DGATGIDIIS
+65 
-75 YWEIIKLMS
+75 MS
-84 RILLLVDRHQQQYL
+84 RILLLVDRHQQPNL
-98 SIAHLNIEH
+98 PIAHLNTEH
-107 EAIVPD
+107 EVIVVD
-113 RTSEPNSEIS
+113 RALDPSSEFP
-123 IPQIAFDLCI
+123 IPKIAFDLCI
-133 LDEEN
+133 LDEASFA
-138 YDRIGPLIEALKAA
+138 RIGPLLEALKAVA
-152 ADPIFLPFLLLQKS
+152 EPIFLPFLLLSKS
-166 QTPAIYELPFSPQ
+166 PTPALSEQPFSQQ
-179 AKQLDRRIDDLIATP
+179 AKQLEGRIDDLIVSPAEP
-194 VSVAQLHLRI
+194 VQLHLRV

-219 LQELIK
+219 LQEVIK
-225 QRTFTENLLI
+225 EQTFTESLLI

-248 IGKRA
+248 IAKRA
-253 EVEAALQEKF
+253 EVEAARRENS
-263 YLESLMNAMPDI
+263 YLDLLMNAMPDI
-275 VCFKDSD
+275 VCFKDGE
-282 GRWQKANEGIL
+282 GRWQEANQAIL
-293 EVFELEKIDYCGLTD
+293 EVFELEKIDYRGLKD
-308 SQLGE
+308 FQLGE
-313 LSIFYREA
+313 LSSFYREA
-321 LQACEISD
+321 LQACEVSD
-329 RAAWEKGTLSRAEEV
+329 REAWAKGKLSRGEEM
-344 IPRSNGTVKIYD
+344 IPRSDGTVKIYD

-375 GRDITEYKQAR
+375 GRDITEYKQTR

-403 VGKTLAGTI
+403 VGKTLTGTI

-420 KIYGYCAPEIKG
+420 KIYGYCAAEIKG
-432 QSIEILAIPERPKEI
+432 KSIEILAIPERPKEM

-453 IRAGTTIDH
+453 IRAGASIDH

-488 GMITGVSTIARDI
+488 GALTGVSTIARDI

-526 EGICGLNKQGKVTFV
+526 EGICGLNKEGKVTFV

-558 RPLYE
+558 RPVYE
-563 TINRSQVECSRAIEQ
+563 SLHRSQEKCCKAIEQ
-578 QSSATDINSGSELT
+578 LSPTTQINSGSELV
-592 PDCAISGTEK
+592 PHCAAPQAGK
-602 LPLLASSQIVATLE
+602 RLPSRVSSQILATLE

-624 DEIFWRRDGSSF
+624 DEVFWRRDGSSF

-641 VAPMREGGKIIGAV
+641 VAPMREQGEIIGAV
-655 VTFKDITERLAIE
+655 VTFKDITDRLAVE

-696 NSGVLDAYPQKAKR
+696 NSGLLDAYPQKAKR

-744 QICNV
+744 QTCNV
-749 AELMQ
+749 AELML

-767 GVILSVRPVG
+767 GVTLSVKPVG
-777 AQLRGVPDRL
+777 AQLQAVPDRL

-800 FSPAGATIWLSAELT
+800 FSPSGATVWLSGELT
-815 QKQDLAEQAGLNSA
+815 HNRDLTEKAGLKSVSSPSLLSPEPA
-829 SSSESATNLHLPVN
+829 AAHPHLPGTSSSYIVIA
-843 SSILISVKD
+843 VKD
-852 QGRGIPADKLEIVFE
+852 KGRGIPADKLEMVFE

-877 RHSGGTGLG
+877 RQKGGTGLG

-895 QHGGRIWV
+895 QHGGRMWV
-903 ESILGE
+903 ESVLGE

-918 VLSSA
+918 LLREGVATES
-923 QL
+923 

>member
-1 MPFHGSAR
+1 
-9 LIVGTRHCRVLISGN
+9 
-24 INSDATGI
+24 
-32 DISPV
+32 
-37 IISQQSTVSSQQS
+37 
-50 TVNSQQSTVNSQQSP
+50 
-65 DGATGIDIIS
+65 
-75 YWEIIKLMS
+75 MS
-84 RILLLVDRHQQQYL
+84 RILLLVDRHQQPNL
-98 SIAHLNIEH
+98 PIAHLNTEH
-107 EAIVPD
+107 EVIVVD
-113 RTSEPNSEIS
+113 RALDTSSEFP

-133 LDEEN
+133 LDEASF
-138 YDRIGPLIEALKAA
+138 DRRGPLLEALKAA
-152 ADPIFLPFLLLQKS
+152 AEPIFLPFLLLSKS
-166 QTPAIYELPFSPQ
+166 PTPALSEQPFSHQ
-179 AKQLDRRIDDLIATP
+179 AKQLEGRIDDLI
-194 VSVAQLHLRI
+194 VSPAEPAELHLRV

-219 LQELIK
+219 LQEVIK
-225 QRTFTENLLI
+225 EQTFRESLLI

-248 IGKRA
+248 IAKRA
-253 EVEAALQEKF
+253 SLEAARRENSSLD
-263 YLESLMNAMPDI
+263 LLMNAMPDI
-275 VCFKDSD
+275 VCFKDGE
-282 GRWQKANEGIL
+282 GRWQEANQAIL
-293 EVFELEKIDYCGLTD
+293 EVFELEKIDYRGLKD
-308 SQLGE
+308 FQLGE
-313 LSIFYREA
+313 LSSFYREA
-321 LQACEISD
+321 LQACEVSD
-329 RAAWEKGTLSRAEEV
+329 REAWAKGKLSRGEEM

-375 GRDITEYKQAR
+375 GRDITEYKQTR

-403 VGKTLAGTI
+403 VGKTLTGTI
-412 QSWNAGAE
+412 QSWNAGAQ
-420 KIYGYCAPEIKG
+420 KIYGYSAAEIKG
-432 QSIEILAIPERPKEI
+432 KSIEILAIPERPKEM

-453 IRAGTTIDH
+453 IRAGASIDH

-488 GMITGVSTIARDI
+488 GALTGVSTIARDI

-526 EGICGLNKQGKVTFV
+526 EGICGLNKEGKVTFV

-558 RPLYE
+558 RPVYE
-563 TINRSQVECSRAIEQ
+563 SLRRSQGECSKAIEQ
-578 QSSATDINSGSELT
+578 LSSATHIKSGSELV
-592 PDCAISGTEK
+592 PHCAAPQAGK
-602 LPLLASSQIVATLE
+602 RLPSRVSSQILATLE

-624 DEIFWRRDGSSF
+624 DEVFWRRDGSSF

-641 VAPMREGGKIIGAV
+641 VAPMREEGEIIGAV
-655 VTFKDITERLAIE
+655 VTFKDITDRLAVE

-696 NSGVLDAYPQKAKR
+696 NSGLLDAYPQKAKR

-732 ERMESSYSTAIK
+732 ERMESSYSTAVK
-744 QICNV
+744 QTCNV
-749 AELMQ
+749 AELML

-767 GVILSVRPVG
+767 GVTLSVKPVG
-777 AQLRGVPDRL
+777 AQLQAVPDRL

-800 FSPAGATIWLSAELT
+800 FSPSGATVWLSGELT
-815 QKQDLAEQAGLNSA
+815 HNRDLTEKAGLKSVSSPSFLSPEPA
-829 SSSESATNLHLPVN
+829 AAHPHLAGTSSSYIVIA
-843 SSILISVKD
+843 VKD
-852 QGRGIPADKLEIVFE
+852 KGRGIPADKLEMVFE

-877 RHSGGTGLG
+877 RQKGGTGLG

-895 QHGGRIWV
+895 QHGGRMWV
-903 ESILGE
+903 ESVLGE

-918 VLSSA
+918 VLREGLATES
-923 QL
+923 

>member
-1 MPFHGSAR
+1 
-9 LIVGTRHCRVLISGN
+9 
-24 INSDATGI
+24 
-32 DISPV
+32 
-37 IISQQSTVSSQQS
+37 
-50 TVNSQQSTVNSQQSP
+50 
-65 DGATGIDIIS
+65 
-75 YWEIIKLMS
+75 MS
-84 RILLLVDRHQQQYL
+84 RILLLVDRHQQPNL
-98 SIAHLNIEH
+98 PIAHLNTEH
-107 EAIVPD
+107 EVIVVD
-113 RTSEPNSEIS
+113 RALDPSSEFP
-123 IPQIAFDLCI
+123 IPKIAFDLCI
-133 LDEEN
+133 LDEGSF
-138 YDRIGPLIEALKAA
+138 DRIGPLLEALKAA
-152 ADPIFLPFLLLQKS
+152 AEPIFLPFLLLSKS
-166 QTPAIYELPFSPQ
+166 QTPALSEQPFSQQ
-179 AKQLDRRIDDLIATP
+179 AKQLEGRIDDLIVSPAEP
-194 VSVAQLHLRI
+194 VQLHLRV

-219 LQELIK
+219 LQEVIK
-225 QRTFTENLLI
+225 ERTFKESLLI

-248 IGKRA
+248 IAKRA
-253 EVEAALQEKF
+253 QVEAARRENS
-263 YLESLMNAMPDI
+263 YLDLLMNAMPDI
-275 VCFKDSD
+275 VCFKDGE
-282 GRWQKANEGIL
+282 GRWQEANQAIL
-293 EVFELEKIDYCGLTD
+293 EVFELEKIDYRGLKD
-308 SQLGE
+308 FQLGE
-313 LSIFYREA
+313 LSSFYGEA
-321 LQACEISD
+321 LQACEVSD
-329 RAAWEKGTLSRAEEV
+329 REAWAKGKLSRGEEM
-344 IPRSNGTVKIYD
+344 IPRSDGTVKIYD

-375 GRDITEYKQAR
+375 GRDITEYKQTR

-403 VGKTLAGTI
+403 VGKTLTGTI

-420 KIYGYCAPEIKG
+420 KIYGYSAAEIKG
-432 QSIEILAIPERPKEI
+432 KSIEILAIPEHPKEM

-453 IRAGTTIDH
+453 IRAGASIDH

-488 GMITGVSTIARDI
+488 GALTGVSTIARDI

-526 EGICGLNKQGKVTFV
+526 EGICGLDKEGKVTFV

-558 RPLYE
+558 RPVYE
-563 TINRSQVECSRAIEQ
+563 SLHRSQGECSKAIEQ
-578 QSSATDINSGSELT
+578 LSPATHINSGSELV
-592 PDCAISGTEK
+592 PHCAAPQAGK
-602 LPLLASSQIVATLE
+602 RLPSRVSSQILATLE

-624 DEIFWRRDGSSF
+624 DEVFWRRDGSSF

-641 VAPMREGGKIIGAV
+641 VAPMREQGEIIGAV
-655 VTFKDITERLAIE
+655 VTFKDITDRLAVE

-696 NSGVLDAYPQKAKR
+696 NSGLLDAYPVKAKR

-732 ERMESSYSTAIK
+732 ERMESSYSTAVK
-744 QICNV
+744 QTCNV
-749 AELMQ
+749 AELML

-767 GVILSVRPVG
+767 GVTLSVRPVG
-777 AQLRGVPDRL
+777 AQLQAVPDRL

-800 FSPAGATIWLSAELT
+800 FSPSGATVWLSGELT
-815 QKQDLAEQAGLNSA
+815 HYRDLTEKAGLKSV
-829 SSSESATNLHLPVN
+829 SSPSLLSPEPAAAHPHLPGT
-843 SSILISVKD
+843 SSPYIVIAVKD
-852 QGRGIPADKLEIVFE
+852 KGRGIPADKLEMVFE

-877 RHSGGTGLG
+877 RQKGGTGLG

-895 QHGGRIWV
+895 QHGGRMWV
-903 ESILGE
+903 ESVLGE

-918 VLSSA
+918 VLREGLATES
-923 QL
+923 

>member
-1 MPFHGSAR
+1 
-9 LIVGTRHCRVLISGN
+9 
-24 INSDATGI
+24 
-32 DISPV
+32 
-37 IISQQSTVSSQQS
+37 
-50 TVNSQQSTVNSQQSP
+50 
-65 DGATGIDIIS
+65 
-75 YWEIIKLMS
+75 MS
-84 RILLLVDRHQQQYL
+84 RILLLVDRHQQL
-98 SIAHLNIEH
+98 NLPIAHLNTEH
-107 EAIVPD
+107 EVIVLD
-113 RTSEPNSEIS
+113 HALNPNSDFP

-133 LDEEN
+133 LDEAN
-138 YDRIGPLIEALKAA
+138 FDRIGPLVESLKTAA
-152 ADPIFLPFLLLQKS
+152 EPIFLPFLLISQS
-166 QTPAIYELPFSPQ
+166 QTPALAEQPFSQQ
-179 AKQLDRRIDDLIATP
+179 AKQLEPRIDDLIVSP
-194 VSVAQLHLRI
+194 VELTQLHLRV
-204 ENLLARRRLSLELHR
+204 ENLLARRWQSLELHR
-219 LQELIK
+219 LQEVIK
-225 QRTFTENLLI
+225 EQTFTESLLK
-235 DSLQT
+235 DSLQK
-240 ANENLQRE
+240 ANENLQQE
-248 IGKRA
+248 IAKRA
-253 EVEAALQEKF
+253 EVETALRENS
-263 YLESLMNAMPDI
+263 YLNSLINAMPDI
-275 VCFKDSD
+275 VCFKDGE
-282 GRWQKANEGIL
+282 GRWLEANQAIL
-293 EVFELEKIDYCGLTD
+293 EVFDLEKIDYRGLKD

-313 LSIFYREA
+313 LSSFYSEA
-321 LQACEISD
+321 LQACEVTD
-329 RAAWEKGTLSRAEEV
+329 REAWEKGELSRGEEV
-344 IPRSNGTVKIYD
+344 ILRSNGTVKIYD

-363 HPDGRRKSIVIL
+363 HPDGRRKTIVIL
-375 GRDITEYKQAR
+375 GRDITEHKQTR

-412 QSWNAGAE
+412 QSWNSGAE
-420 KIYGYCAPEIKG
+420 KIYGYCAAEIKG
-432 QSIEILAIPERPKEI
+432 QSIEILAIPERPKEM

-453 IRAGTTIDH
+453 IRAGASIDH

-488 GMITGVSTIARDI
+488 GAVTGVSTISRDI

-526 EGICGLNKQGKVTFV
+526 EGICGLNKEGKVTFV

-553 KELID
+553 KQLID

-563 TINRSQVECSRAIEQ
+563 SLHRAQEECSRAIKQ
-578 QSSATDINSGSELT
+578 LSPATDINSESELV
-592 PDCAISGTEK
+592 PHCAAPQAGK
-602 LPLLASSQIVATLE
+602 LLPNRVSSQILATLE

-641 VAPMREGGKIIGAV
+641 VAPMREEGEIIGAV
-655 VTFKDITERLAIE
+655 VTFKDITERLAVE

-696 NSGVLDAYPQKAKR
+696 NSGLLDAYPQKAKR

-744 QICNV
+744 QTCNV
-749 AELMQ
+749 AELML

-767 GVILSVRPVG
+767 GVTLSVKPVG
-777 AQLRGVPDRL
+777 AQLQAVPDRL

-800 FSPAGATIWLSAELT
+800 FSPSGATVWLSGELT
-815 QKQDLAEQAGLNSA
+815 HNPDLAEKAAHKSV
-829 SSSESATNLHLPVN
+829 SSPSLLSPEPAAAHPHLPVA
-843 SSILISVKD
+843 SSWYIVIAVKD
-852 QGRGIPADKLEIVFE
+852 QGRGIPPDKLEMVFE

-877 RHSGGTGLG
+877 RQKGGTGLG

-895 QHGGRIWV
+895 QHGGRMWV
-903 ESILGE
+903 ESVLGE

-918 VLSSA
+918 LLREGLATES
-923 QL
+923 

>member
-1 MPFHGSAR
+1 
-9 LIVGTRHCRVLISGN
+9 
-24 INSDATGI
+24 
-32 DISPV
+32 
-37 IISQQSTVSSQQS
+37 
-50 TVNSQQSTVNSQQSP
+50 
-65 DGATGIDIIS
+65 
-75 YWEIIKLMS
+75 MS
-84 RILLLVDRHQQQYL
+84 RILLLVDRHQQL
-98 SIAHLNIEH
+98 NLPIAHLNTEH
-107 EAIVPD
+107 EVIVLD
-113 RTSEPNSEIS
+113 HALDPNSEFPF
-123 IPQIAFDLCI
+123 PQIAFDLCI
-133 LDEEN
+133 LDEAN
-138 YDRIGPLIEALKAA
+138 FDRIGPLIESLKAA
-152 ADPIFLPFLLLQKS
+152 TEPIFLPFLLVSKS
-166 QTPAIYELPFSPQ
+166 QMPALSEQPFSQQ
-179 AKQLDRRIDDLIATP
+179 AKQLEHRIDDVIVSP
-194 VSVAQLHLRI
+194 VEPTQLHLRV
-204 ENLLARRRLSLELHR
+204 ENLFARRRLSVELHR
-219 LQELIK
+219 LQEVIK
-225 QRTFTENLLI
+225 ERNFTESLLK

-248 IGKRA
+248 IAKRA
-253 EVEAALQEKF
+253 EVETALRENS
-263 YLESLMNAMPDI
+263 YLDLLMNAMPDI
-275 VCFKDSD
+275 VCFKDGE
-282 GRWQKANEGIL
+282 GRWQEANQAIL
-293 EVFELEKIDYCGLTD
+293 EVFELEQIDYRGLKD

-321 LQACEISD
+321 LQACEVSD
-329 RAAWEKGTLSRAEEV
+329 REAWEKGELSRGEEV
-344 IPRSNGTVKIYD
+344 ILRSNGTVKIYD

-375 GRDITEYKQAR
+375 GRDITEHKQTR

-420 KIYGYCAPEIKG
+420 KIYGYCAAEIKG
-432 QSIEILAIPERPKEI
+432 QSIEILAIPERPKEM

-453 IRAGTTIDH
+453 IRAGATIDH

-488 GMITGVSTIARDI
+488 GAVTGVSTIARDI

-526 EGICGLNKQGKVTFV
+526 EGICGLNKEGKVTFV

-553 KELID
+553 KQLID

-563 TINRSQVECSRAIEQ
+563 SLHRAQEE
-578 QSSATDINSGSELT
+578 SSKAIKQLSPATDIYSGSELV
-592 PDCAISGTEK
+592 PHCAAPQADK
-602 LPLLASSQIVATLE
+602 RLPARVSSQRVSSQILATLE

-624 DEIFWRRDGSSF
+624 DEVFWRRDGSSF

-641 VAPMREGGKIIGAV
+641 VAPMREEGEIIGAV
-655 VTFKDITERLAIE
+655 VTFKDITERLAVE

-696 NSGVLDAYPQKAKR
+696 NSGLLDAYPQKAKR

-744 QICNV
+744 QTCNV
-749 AELMQ
+749 AELML

-767 GVILSVRPVG
+767 GVTLSVKPVG
-777 AQLRGVPDRL
+777 AQLQAVPDRL

-800 FSPAGATIWLSAELT
+800 FSPSGATVWLSGELT
-815 QKQDLAEQAGLNSA
+815 PNLDLAEKAAHKSVLSPSLLFPEPA
-829 SSSESATNLHLPVN
+829 AAPHLPVP
-843 SSILISVKD
+843 SSWYIVIAVKD
-852 QGRGIPADKLEIVFE
+852 QGRGIPPDKLEMVFE

-877 RHSGGTGLG
+877 RQKGGTGLG

-895 QHGGRIWV
+895 QHGGRMWV
-903 ESILGE
+903 ESVVGE

-918 VLSSA
+918 LLTEGLATES
-923 QL
+923 